1 MHLRVRA
8 GGDVTIS
15 GGALTGEWL
24 GDYQLQGVLG
34 IGGMAEVYQARD
46 VMLNREVA
54 VKVLP
59 PALAADPSYVERFR
73 NEAQAVGALNHPNIV
88 PVLVFREQ
96 GPYLYL
102 VMPLIKESLRDRLT
116 GGVPLPVA
124 DAVQIA
130 VQILSGLGAAHTQGV
145 VHRDVKPENILLDE
159 NGVAKLTDFG
169 IARRITIRRASGG
182 PTLAGT
188 GLPVGTPQY
197 MAPEQLRGED
207 LDQRADIY
215 ALGSVLYEMLTGL
228 SPHVADTPYEV
239 ASLVLTAPIVEPSSR
254 NPKIWPELEQ
264 VMLKALSR
272 KREDRYAN
280 ATSFA
285 EALQDALLAH
295 DIELIEPASVVK
307 PSYIK
312 FRLSQPPL
320 RSGNGSSVGQG
331 SAEALAP
338 LDPSE
343 LPTAPMA
350 NVLPAANSPSWP
362 PSNQPRNTVPASA
375 ALDVSEQ
382 ETLTQGAPVV
392 ATGPPA
398 QAVGKEPVSLPGNP
412 DGPQGATTNGVW
424 RSGMTIA
431 PADTATASSPDHP
444 TRATGASGGNGGARR
459 RRWTGWVIAL
469 TVIVALGLLSAVAI
483 STGVTRYLPR
493 VGFTATPAVTTAPTA
508 TTTPTI
514 TPTPAP
520 TGTATLTAQQQ
531 LDRQASDSFRAITLA
546 KAKDSSCNSNTA
558 TFSAGQPL
566 YINMC
571 TSSHVAPG
579 PVTVSIRQMGNV
591 CTLLPD
597 KNSGLTPSA
606 SYYCSSTLSLAAGV
620 YDMVISI
627 TINGTPA
634 IARTLRFTVG
644 G

>member
-1 MHLRVRA
+1 
-8 GGDVTIS
+8 
-15 GGALTGEWL
+15 
-24 GDYQLQGVLG
+24 
-34 IGGMAEVYQARD
+34 MAEVYQARD
-46 VMLNREVA
+46 AVRNREVA

-59 PALAADPSYVERFR
+59 LALAADPSYVERFR

-102 VMPLIKESLRDRLT
+102 VMPLMKESLRDRLT
-116 GGVPLPVA
+116 RGVPMPVA
-124 DAVQIA
+124 EAVQIT

-159 NGVAKLTDFG
+159 NGIAKLTDFG

-215 ALGSVLYEMLTGL
+215 ALGAVLYELLTGQP
-228 SPHVADTPYEV
+228 PHSADTPYEV

-264 VMLKALSR
+264 VMLRALGR
-272 KREDRYAN
+272 KPADRYAN

-295 DIELIEPASVVK
+295 EIELIEPASAVK
-307 PSYIK
+307 PSYIR

-320 RSGNGSSVGQG
+320 RSGNGLSVGQR
-331 SAEALAP
+331 SAETPAP

-343 LPTAPMA
+343 PPTVPMA
-350 NVLPAANSPSWP
+350 SVSPAAKSPSWP
-362 PSNQPRNTVPASA
+362 PSNQPHNTVPASA
-375 ALDVSEQ
+375 ALDASEQ
-382 ETLTQGAPVV
+382 ETLTRGAPVV
-392 ATGPPA
+392 KTALPA
-398 QAVGKEPVSLPGNP
+398 QAVDMESVSLPVGTDN
-412 DGPQGATTNGVW
+412 PQGATASGILL
-424 RSGMTIA
+424 SGMTTA
-431 PADTATASSPDHP
+431 PADTGATSPPDHP
-444 TRATGASGGNGGARR
+444 TRATGASGDDGGARR
-459 RRWTGWVIAL
+459 RRRSGWVRAL
-469 TVIVALGLLSAVAI
+469 TLIVALGLLSALAI
-483 STGVTRYLPR
+483 GAGVTRYLPR
-493 VGFTATPAVTTAPTA
+493 SGFTATPAVAATPTA
-508 TTTPTI
+508 TTAPTI
-514 TPTPAP
+514 TPTAAP
-520 TGTATLTAQQQ
+520 TGTVTLTAQQR

-558 TFSAGQPL
+558 TFSAGQTI

-597 KNSGLTPSA
+597 KNNGLTPSA
-606 SYYCSSTLSLAAGV
+606 SYYCSSTLSLEAGA
-620 YDMVISI
+620 YDMVISMK
-627 TINGTPA
+627 INGTPA
-634 IARTLRFTVG
+634 TARTLRFTVG